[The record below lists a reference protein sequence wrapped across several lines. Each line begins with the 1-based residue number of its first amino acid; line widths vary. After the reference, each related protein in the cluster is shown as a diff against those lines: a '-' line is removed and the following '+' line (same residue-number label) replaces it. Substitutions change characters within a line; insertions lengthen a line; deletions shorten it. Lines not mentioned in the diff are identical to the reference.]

1 MDAGVALFI
10 FQHGPLEG
18 AVETHAKLNCT
29 HTNLLRA
36 SCLRL
41 LSAFT
46 HSARR
51 NSKHRELHLETGS
64 ALVLSRA
71 VAVRVPAA
79 DPVC

>member
-1 MDAGVALFI
+1 MNAGVALFI

-18 AVETHAKLNCT
+18 AVETHA
-29 HTNLLRA
+29 NLLRA

-71 VAVRVPAA
+71 VSVRVPAA

>member
-1 MDAGVALFI
+1 MDAGVTLFI

-18 AVETHAKLNCT
+18 AVETHTKLNCT
-29 HTNLLRA
+29 YTNLLRA

-51 NSKHRELHLETGS
+51 NSRHRELHLKTGS
-64 ALVLSRA
+64 ALVLFRA